1 MFIYLTHVQYTFSCI
16 SAYIKIFRYCEYLGK
31 YFCQC
36 CHRNEINYI
45 PGHIIR
51 KWDFKQYP
59 VSNFSWRLLSR
70 IFNEPYFNL
79 STINPSLFKRV
90 KLLILNTTHGIKYS
104 YLHVNQSNYVTC
116 MYLQRMT
123 SVWVFIVWSAFM
135 LTSTFICNT
144 AGDCLYSVIPS
155 YRN

>member
-1 MFIYLTHVQYTFSCI
+1 MFIYLTHVRYTFSCI
-16 SAYIKIFRYCEYLGK
+16 SAYIKRFRYCEYLGK

-79 STINPSLFKRV
+79 STINPSLFNEWSCWRQSM
-90 KLLILNTTHGIKYS
+90 LLECSSCIC
-104 YLHVNQSNYVTC
+104 VNFSGFVNIQKGELKPLVYFS
-116 MYLQRMT
+116 
-123 SVWVFIVWSAFM
+123 
-135 LTSTFICNT
+135 
-144 AGDCLYSVIPS
+144 CL
-155 YRN
+155 

>member
-16 SAYIKIFRYCEYLGK
+16 SAYIKRFRYCEYLGK

-90 KLLILNTTHGIKYS
+90 KLLETVHAFRVQLMYLCKFLRICKYSERWVETIGLLFMSLMPFIIFNNKCIAGDSHLNT
-104 YLHVNQSNYVTC
+104 C
-116 MYLQRMT
+116 M
-123 SVWVFIVWSAFM
+123 
-135 LTSTFICNT
+135 
-144 AGDCLYSVIPS
+144 
-155 YRN
+155 